1 MMDTITT
8 IIPNDHWLH
17 AIDINTHTHPQ
28 ASQRRPH
35 CRYEAC
41 QLLSKEKELLRLQ
54 LKRLYFPEI

>member
-1 MMDTITT
+1 MGPTTT
-8 IIPNDHWLH
+8 IISNDHCLH
-17 AIDINTHTHPQ
+17 AIDINTRTHPQ

-54 LKRLYFPEI
+54 LKRLYLPEI